1 MKTTILL
8 FHPHL
13 GQSRVNA
20 ALAKAATE
28 AGFDVRNMYDIY
40 PDFKI
45 DIAKERQILEE
56 TDRIVF
62 QFPIYWYSSPA
73 LLKQYE
79 DDVFT
84 GKWAYGGGR
93 ALENKEWLL
102 AVSPG
107 AERDAYRAEGRV
119 HYQLRDLLRPFQA
132 TNVLIKTKFIRP
144 FVTFGASSISDEQ
157 LAKQSQDYV
166 NYLKQAQWPVAE
178 LNDLAVQE

>member
-1 MKTTILL
+1 MKTRILL

-13 GQSRVNA
+13 NDQSRVNA
-20 ALAKAATE
+20 ALGKAAAD
-28 AGFDVRNMYDIY
+28 AGYEVRNMYDIY

-45 DIAKERQILEE
+45 DVAHERQLLED
-56 TDRIVF
+56 TDRIIF

-84 GKWAYGGGR
+84 GNWAYNGGR

-107 AERDAYRAEGRV
+107 ANQQAYSTDGRV

-132 TNVLIKTKFIRP
+132 TNTLIKTKFAVP
-144 FVTFGASSISDEQ
+144 FVTFGASSISDDQ
-157 LAKQSQDYV
+157 LAQRARDYV
-166 NYLKQAQWPVAE
+166 AYLGQDKLPLAD
-178 LNDLAVQE
+178 LTDLAVK